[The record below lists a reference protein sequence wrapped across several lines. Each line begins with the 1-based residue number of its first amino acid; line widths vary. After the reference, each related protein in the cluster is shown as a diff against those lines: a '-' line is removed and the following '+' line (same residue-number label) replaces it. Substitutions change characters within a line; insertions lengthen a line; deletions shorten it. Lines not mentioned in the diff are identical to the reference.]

1 MYCWWR
7 NCGSVRLLDGQTPLG
22 TEKSYDHPDAKTDSQ
37 GLCKN
42 QPQFFHW
49 NNKEM
54 VQVDQLTEYTAQF
67 LNVRQFR
74 DYAPNGL
81 QVAGRPQIS
90 KVVAGVSANRALIEA
105 AIAEGADALVVHHG
119 FFWKGEDP
127 CLTGWRRERIRLLL
141 QHDLNLFAY
150 HLPLDAHPEVG
161 NNAQL
166 AQRMGWQ
173 ITAQTGEQGLLNLGS
188 GPHST
193 LAELGAALALQLQRE
208 PLLLG
213 DPQQPLRRL
222 AWCTGGA
229 QGYFEEAIL
238 AGADVF
244 ITGEVSERMA
254 DMARESGVA
263 FVSAGHYA
271 TEQYG
276 VQALAA
282 HWAAQFG
289 VSYHFVP
296 VPNPV

>member
-1 MYCWWR
+1 M
-7 NCGSVRLLDGQTPLG
+7 
-22 TEKSYDHPDAKTDSQ
+22 
-37 GLCKN
+37 
-42 QPQFFHW
+42 
-49 NNKEM
+49 
-54 VQVDQLTEYTAQF
+54 
-67 LNVRQFR
+67 
-74 DYAPNGL
+74 
-81 QVAGRPQIS
+81 
-90 KVVAGVSANRALIEA
+90 
-105 AIAEGADALVVHHG
+105 
-119 FFWKGEDP
+119 
-127 CLTGWRRERIRLLL
+127 
-141 QHDLNLFAY
+141 
-150 HLPLDAHPEVG
+150 
-161 NNAQL
+161 
-166 AQRMGWQ
+166 
-173 ITAQTGEQGLLNLGS
+173 
-188 GPHST
+188 
-193 LAELGAALALQLQRE
+193 ALQLQRE

>member
-1 MYCWWR
+1 
-7 NCGSVRLLDGQTPLG
+7 
-22 TEKSYDHPDAKTDSQ
+22 
-37 GLCKN
+37 
-42 QPQFFHW
+42 
-49 NNKEM
+49 M

>member
-1 MYCWWR
+1 
-7 NCGSVRLLDGQTPLG
+7 
-22 TEKSYDHPDAKTDSQ
+22 
-37 GLCKN
+37 
-42 QPQFFHW
+42 
-49 NNKEM
+49 M
-54 VQVDQLTEYTAQF
+54 VQVDQLSEYTAQF

-81 QVAGRPQIS
+81 QVAGRSQVS
-90 KVVAGVSANRALIEA
+90 KVVAGVSANRLLIEA
-105 AIAEGADALVVHHG
+105 AIEQQADAIVVHHG
-119 FFWKGEDP
+119 FFWKNEDP

-141 QHDLNLFAY
+141 QHDINLFAY

-166 AQRMGWQ
+166 ALQMGWQ
-173 ITAQTGEQGLLNLGS
+173 TTAQTGEQGLLSLGA
-188 GPHST
+188 GPQCS
-193 LAELGAALALQLQRE
+193 LAELGEALQRRLQRE

-213 DPQQPLRRL
+213 DLQQPVQRL

-229 QGYFEEAIL
+229 QGYFEDAIA
-238 AGADVF
+238 AGVDAF

-282 HWAAQFG
+282 HWTAQFG
-289 VSYHFVP
+289 VDCRFVP